1 MGRLRL
7 MQRSEF
13 RLLKLLLCQSVQWC
27 EKVFDSFGFEVSC
40 LATRWVRTSMDA
52 LKRVPHIEQWKW
64 ANICQWFLADF
75 LRLKLFVAK
84 YKEVECLCSFFVLKL
99 FSVWLEFVFFSPCL
113 PSWITYFIVSI
124 LPLSDLSPLMWC
136 LWNECTDGRGSNFT
150 AYLSLHMTNKGLSIY
165 LWCVSW
171 ICCLFLKLL
180 FEKMNL

>member
-1 MGRLRL
+1 

-40 LATRWVRTSMDA
+40 LATRWVRTSMDV
-52 LKRVPHIEQWKW
+52 LKCVPHIEQWKW

-75 LRLKLFVAK
+75 LRMKLFVAK

-99 FSVWLEFVFFSPCL
+99 FSSRSSVWLEFVFSL
-113 PSWITYFIVSI
+113 PVFPHELHISLFPSY
-124 LPLSDLSPLMWC
+124 LSPTCPNMMSVKWMYERKGVQFHC
-136 LWNECTDGRGSNFT
+136 IFVT
-150 AYLSLHMTNKGLSIY
+150 AHDKERAIYLSMMCKLNLLSF
-165 LWCVSW
+165 
-171 ICCLFLKLL
+171 FLKLL